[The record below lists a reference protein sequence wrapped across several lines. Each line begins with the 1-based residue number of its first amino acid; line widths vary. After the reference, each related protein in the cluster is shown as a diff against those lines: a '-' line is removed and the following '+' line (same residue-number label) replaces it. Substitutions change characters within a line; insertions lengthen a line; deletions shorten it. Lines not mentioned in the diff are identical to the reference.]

1 MTTVGWLITF
11 IMFLIGASGEMGGLF
26 FIIFG
31 VLAVVVPKKMAVLR
45 RKKKLPNIAQENSLP
60 TSSWKAIHL

>member
-60 TSSWKAIHL
+60 TSSWKAIH